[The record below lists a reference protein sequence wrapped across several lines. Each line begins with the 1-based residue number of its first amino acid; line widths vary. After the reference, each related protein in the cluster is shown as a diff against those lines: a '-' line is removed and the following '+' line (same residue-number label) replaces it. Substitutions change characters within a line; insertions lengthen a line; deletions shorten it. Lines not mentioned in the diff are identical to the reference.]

1 MSSDT
6 SAPAAPASS
15 GPSDP
20 PPHSPIQP
28 GAGSI
33 SEALHEYV
41 DKVRGGDIGSLP
53 AVLGLV
59 VLVVI
64 FSVLQPKNFADAGN
78 FANLLTQATGTIV
91 IAMGLI
97 FVLLLGEIDLA
108 AGYTAGT
115 SAAVL
120 GIVLTNHHWPW
131 PLAVVAC
138 LVTGAI
144 IGVLI
149 GMLVALLKI
158 PSFVVTLAF
167 FLGLQ
172 GVLLLIIGDAGTI
185 VIHDSTIQA
194 LTTGHLSVVG
204 SWIFYLVVVGLYGLV
219 TLWAILG
226 RRRAGLPTPAMSV
239 WVAKMVAMLIVLG
252 VPTYYLCQDRGAN
265 GVVIRGIPYV
275 VPMVLVLLVVLTFLL
290 QRTALG
296 RHIYAVGG
304 NAEAARRAGINVPGI
319 KVFCF
324 VMCGMLAA
332 TAGIVLASRTFSVS
346 PNTGGST
353 TLLYA
358 VGAAVIGGTSLFGG
372 RGKIKDAVLGGL
384 VIATIDNGIS
394 YITQTAGVVFVVT
407 ALVLLLAASVDALSR
422 RRAVASGRA

>member
-1 MSSDT
+1 MSADT
-6 SAPAAPASS
+6 KAPADSKG
-15 GPSDP
+15 GPVL
-20 PPHSPIQP
+20 QP

-33 SEALHEYV
+33 SEAVREYF

-59 VLVVI
+59 TLVIV
-64 FSVLQPKNFADAGN
+64 FSALQPKNFADAGN

-91 IAMGLI
+91 IAMGLV

-120 GIVLTNHHWPW
+120 GIFLTNHGWPW
-131 PLAVVAC
+131 PVASLMCLA
-138 LVTGAI
+138 TGAI
-144 IGVLI
+144 IGLTI
-149 GMLVALLKI
+149 GALVALLKI

-172 GVLLLIIGDAGTI
+172 GVLLLVIGDAGTI
-185 VIHDSTIQA
+185 RIHDDTIQA
-194 LTTGHLSVVG
+194 LTTGHLSVAG
-204 SWIFYLVVVGLYGLV
+204 SWIFFIVVVALYALV
-219 TLWAILG
+219 TFLAIRG
-226 RRRAGLPTPAMSV
+226 RRRRSLPVPALSV
-239 WVAKMVAMLIVLG
+239 WIAKVAMMVLVLG
-252 VPTYYLCQDRGAN
+252 IPTYFLTQDRGSN
-265 GVVIRGIPYV
+265 GVVIKGTPYV
-275 VPMVLVLLVVLTFLL
+275 VPLVLVLMVGLTFLL

-324 VMCGMLAA
+324 VMGGTMAA
-332 TAGIVLASRTFSVS
+332 LAGIVLASRTFSVS
-346 PNTGGST
+346 PNTGGAT

-372 RGKIKDAVLGGL
+372 RGKIKDAVIGGL
-384 VIATIDNGIS
+384 VITTIDNGIS
-394 YITQTAGVVFVVT
+394 YITQTAGVVFIVT
-407 ALVLLLAASVDALSR
+407 AAVLLLAASVDALSR
-422 RRAVASGRA
+422 RRAVSTGRA

>member
-1 MSSDT
+1 MSLETTPTD
-6 SAPAAPASS
+6 ADSS
-15 GPSDP
+15 GQQNVL
-20 PPHSPIQP
+20 QP

-33 SEALHEYV
+33 GEAVREYF

-59 VLVVI
+59 TLVIV
-64 FSVLQPKNFADAGN
+64 FTVLQPDNFANEGN
-78 FANLLTQATGTIV
+78 FANLLTQATGIIT
-91 IAMGLI
+91 IAMGLV
-97 FVLLLGEIDLA
+97 FVLLLGEIDLS

-120 GIVLTNHHWPW
+120 GIFLTNHGWAWPF
-131 PLAVVAC
+131 AVIAC
-138 LVTGAI
+138 VLTGFI
-144 IGVLI
+144 IGLVI

-172 GVLLLIIGDAGTI
+172 GVLLEVIGSAGTI
-185 VIHDSTIQA
+185 RIHDSTIQA
-194 LTTGHLSVVG
+194 ITAKQLSVPM
-204 SWIFYLVVVGLYGLV
+204 SWVFFVVVVVAYALLNFLTV
-219 TLWAILG
+219 SS
-226 RRRAGLPTPAMSV
+226 RKRSGLPVPATSV
-239 WVAKMVAMLIVLG
+239 WASKVVVLIVVLG
-252 VPTYYLCQDRGAN
+252 VPTYFLCQNRGFN
-265 GVVIRGIPYV
+265 GVVIKGIPFV
-275 VPMVLVLLVVLTFLL
+275 VPLVLIVMLALTFLL
-290 QRTALG
+290 KRTATG

-319 KVFCF
+319 RILCF
-324 VMCGMLAA
+324 VIGGTMAA
-332 TAGIVLASRTFSVS
+332 LAGIVFASRTFSVS
-346 PNTGGST
+346 PLTGGST

-372 RGKIKDAVLGGL
+372 RGNVKDAVLGGL

-394 YITQTAGVVFVVT
+394 YITQEAGIVFMVT

-422 RRAVASGRA
+422 RRAVATGRA

>member
-1 MSSDT
+1 V
-6 SAPAAPASS
+6 
-15 GPSDP
+15 
-20 PPHSPIQP
+20 I
-28 GAGSI
+28 
-33 SEALHEYV
+33 
-41 DKVRGGDIGSLP
+41 
-53 AVLGLV
+53 GLV
-59 VLVVI
+59 I
-64 FSVLQPKNFADAGN
+64 
-78 FANLLTQATGTIV
+78 
-91 IAMGLI
+91 GL
-97 FVLLLGEIDLA
+97 
-108 AGYTAGT
+108 
-115 SAAVL
+115 
-120 GIVLTNHHWPW
+120 
-131 PLAVVAC
+131 
-138 LVTGAI
+138 
-144 IGVLI
+144 
-149 GMLVALLKI
+149 LVALLKI

-172 GVLLLIIGDAGTI
+172 GVLLLVIGDAGTI

-204 SWIFYLVVVGLYGLV
+204 SWIFYLVVVVLYAFG
-219 TLWAILG
+219 TFWAILG
-226 RRRAGLPTPAMSV
+226 RRRSGLPTPATSV
-239 WVAKMVAMLIVLG
+239 WAVKTAVMIVVLG
-252 VPTYYLCQDRGAN
+252 VPTYFLNQDRGSN
-265 GVVIRGIPYV
+265 RVVIKGVPYV
-275 VPMVLVLLVVLTFLL
+275 VPMVLILLVALTFLL

-319 KVFCF
+319 KIFCF
-324 VMCGMLAA
+324 VMGGGLAA
-332 TAGIVLASRTFSVS
+332 LAGIVLASRTFSVS

>member
-1 MSSDT
+1 MSTETTGTPAAVDSKG
-6 SAPAAPASS
+6 APA
-15 GPSDP
+15 
-20 PPHSPIQP
+20 QP
-28 GAGSI
+28 GAGSLG
-33 SEALHEYV
+33 EAVREYF

-59 VLVVI
+59 TLVIV
-64 FSVLQPKNFADAGN
+64 FSALQPKNFADAGN
-78 FANLLTQATGTIV
+78 FANLLTQATGTIT
-91 IAMGLI
+91 IAMGLV
-97 FVLLLGEIDLA
+97 FVLLLGEIDLS
-108 AGYTAGT
+108 AGYNAGT

-120 GIVLTNHHWPW
+120 GIFLTNHGWPW
-131 PLAVVAC
+131 PLAALLC
-138 LVTGAI
+138 LFTGAV
-144 IGVLI
+144 IGLVI
-149 GMLVALLKI
+149 GLLVALLNI

-172 GVLLLIIGDAGTI
+172 GVLLLVIGDAGTI

-204 SWIFYLVVVGLYGLV
+204 SWVFYLVVLVLYAFGSF
-219 TLWAILG
+219 WGIRG
-226 RRRAGLPTPAMSV
+226 RRRSGLPTPATSV
-239 WVAKMVAMLIVLG
+239 WAVKMAVMAVVLG
-252 VPTYYLCQDRGAN
+252 VPTYFLNQDRGSN
-265 GVVIRGIPYV
+265 HIVIKGVPYV
-275 VPMVLVLLVVLTFLL
+275 VPMVLLLLVGLTFLL

-319 KVFCF
+319 KIFCF
-324 VMCGMLAA
+324 IMGGGLAA
-332 TAGIVLASRTFSVS
+332 LAGIVLASRTFSVS